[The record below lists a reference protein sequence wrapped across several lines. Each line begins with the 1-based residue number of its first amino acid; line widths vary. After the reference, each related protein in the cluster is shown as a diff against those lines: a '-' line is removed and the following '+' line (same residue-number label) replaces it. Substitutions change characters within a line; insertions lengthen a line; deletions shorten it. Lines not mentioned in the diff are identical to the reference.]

1 MKSFVRTSGPMM
13 LRYLSL
19 LTLVAVVSSLPLFG
33 QQNSY
38 NFGTV
43 SSVPA
48 TGTGRYLNIQY
59 TVLETPRNP
68 TSSGPFSCAWTPQIN
83 DGQYGSVVI
92 TFKPVTGGTY
102 NGSCSIQY
110 YVPDQ
115 GKWVTATMTLSGT
128 YESK

>member
-1 MKSFVRTSGPMM
+1 MKSFVRTSGPLM

-19 LTLVAVVSSLPLFG
+19 LTLVAVFPALPLFG

-48 TGTGRYLNIQY
+48 TGNGRYLNLQY
-59 TVLETPRNP
+59 TVMEMAKNP
-68 TSSGPFSCAWTPQIN
+68 SSSGPFSCAWAPQIS
-83 DGQYGSVVI
+83 DGQYGPVII
-92 TFKPVTGGTY
+92 TFKPVMGGTY

-128 YESK
+128 YQSK